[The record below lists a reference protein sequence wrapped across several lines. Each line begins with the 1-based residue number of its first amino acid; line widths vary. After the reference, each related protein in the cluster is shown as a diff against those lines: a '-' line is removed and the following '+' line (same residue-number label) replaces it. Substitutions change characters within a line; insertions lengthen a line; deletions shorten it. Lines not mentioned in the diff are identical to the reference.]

1 MGLIANEIKEKIE
14 SVESMMNSHSYE
26 KARDLLLD
34 IIDFFDMTGDFEKRD
49 LFLLEI
55 NECYRALAQQF
66 QDQKDYFEAAETFST
81 AAFLQKQ
88 HDKMELAQQ
97 LFAEG
102 IACYVSAG
110 KMVMTKKAY
119 YEASTLYI
127 SAANYAK
134 NEIHDKHKAYE
145 YYHMAIE
152 ALQAEIAQ
160 FEEVPDLCR
169 TNLELGKIYELLDDP
184 QTALSHYQKVVKCS
198 IQQKL
203 YQYAA
208 ESYQHMATCHEVM
221 GNNFDMVE
229 NLNEAVQ
236 YRLLEAEKHSKN
248 DLPLEAVQN
257 FIVAA
262 NCVAQL
268 NNNDK
273 LLRNILQNEADCF
286 LTAAKCN
293 EEKGKILQAAYFES
307 DAAHCF
313 NQLGDSETSTDLL
326 LAAAEKLLSVDE
338 YNGAAN
344 NFQEVSLY
352 QEQVGNYI
360 KAANYALEAGDLAR
374 ESADPDHELAI
385 ENYKRAAHLYEAVG
399 NLEKTVFC
407 YKLVAESYVKL
418 AELSLESSNF
428 HLTAFFYYNAASFY
442 SKSND
447 LTKTNSYYEKAIENY
462 ENAINLA
469 LTDDEIMLASYSA
482 CCATL
487 VCLIIQQPSRAE
499 IILNNIRNNSP
510 NNYDELSDVIIRAYK
525 TKNHKEYKEIH
536 LKFSK
541 IIKNSA
547 EIKNLLDSTE
557 KSFIKPH

>member
-1 MGLIANEIKEKIE
+1 MGLISNEIKEKIE

-34 IIDFFDMTGDFEKRD
+34 IIGFFDETGDLEKRD
-49 LFLLEI
+49 FFLLRI
-55 NECYRALAQQF
+55 NECYKALAQQF
-66 QDQKDYFEAAETFST
+66 QDQKDYFEAAETYST

-88 HDKMELAQQ
+88 HEKMELAQQ

-110 KMVMTKKAY
+110 KMAMTKKAY
-119 YEASTLYI
+119 YETSTLYI

-134 NEIHDKHKAYE
+134 NEIHDKREAND

-160 FEEVPDLCR
+160 FEQVPELCS
-169 TNLELGKIYELLDDP
+169 TNLELGKLYELLEDP
-184 QTALSHYQKVVKCS
+184 QTALSHYQKVVECS
-198 IQQKL
+198 IQHKL
-203 YQYAA
+203 YLYAA
-208 ESYQHMATCHEVM
+208 ESYQHMATCHEVL
-221 GNNFDMVE
+221 GNNFARVE

-257 FIVAA
+257 FIAAA

-313 NQLGDSETSTDLL
+313 NQLGDSETSIDLL

-344 NFQEVSLY
+344 NLQEVSLY

-374 ESADPDHELAI
+374 ESADSDLGLAI

-407 YKLVAESYVKL
+407 NELMAESYAKL

-428 HLTAFFYYNAASFY
+428 HLTAFLYFNAASFY
-442 SKSND
+442 LKSND
-447 LTKTNSYYEKAIENY
+447 LTKTNTYYEKAIENY

-469 LTDDEIMLASYSA
+469 LADDEILLASYSA

-487 VCLIIQQPSRAE
+487 VCLIMQQPSRAE
-499 IILNNIRNNSP
+499 IILNNIRNNAP